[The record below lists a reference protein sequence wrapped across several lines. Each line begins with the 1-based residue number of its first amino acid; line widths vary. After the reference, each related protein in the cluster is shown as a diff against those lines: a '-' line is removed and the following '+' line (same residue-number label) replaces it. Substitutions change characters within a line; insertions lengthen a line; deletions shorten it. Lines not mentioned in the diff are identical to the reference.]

1 MAMLDAETD
10 RKLRVLGVP
19 EMVVAYQEQT
29 KSMDRVN
36 QPFEKRLA
44 ELVDAAYQAKYNEKV
59 EHLLKAA
66 HLRFPLQ
73 MSLRSCTTIRDHSVG
88 NLWMSSSP
96 ATLWSS
102 TRA

>member
-36 QPFEKRLA
+36 QPFENRLA
-44 ELVDAAYQAKYNEKV
+44 
-59 EHLLKAA
+59 
-66 HLRFPLQ
+66 
-73 MSLRSCTTIRDHSVG
+73 
-88 NLWMSSSP
+88 
-96 ATLWSS
+96 
-102 TRA
+102 